1 MNLEPGIR
9 KSLQFAAIGF
19 AIPAIVIGLIAFYH
33 FAFHDIHPMDREN
46 DLVRLP
52 AMILIPSLGLAML
65 FGLSAF
71 ASLAPKHGMSFI
83 RSLIV
88 VASATLIAVF
98 TTQPRIRRKT
108 VDPDAWLETAI
119 PIAVALIAT
128 LAILIYNRRST
139 PQKGDDELNIDL

>member
-1 MNLEPGIR
+1 
-9 KSLQFAAIGF
+9 
-19 AIPAIVIGLIAFYH
+19 
-33 FAFHDIHPMDREN
+33 
-46 DLVRLP
+46 
-52 AMILIPSLGLAML
+52 ML

-71 ASLAPKHGMSFI
+71 ASLAPKNGMSFI

-88 VASATLIAVF
+88 IASATLIAVF
-98 TTQPRIRRKT
+98 ATQPRIRRKT